1 MIMTLRSLFQNVVI
15 IFTVIVFFFG
25 YSTREYKRLLG
36 SVNSFLLFANRIA
49 STKPQPFTFSPRPAL
64 FAQAKRPLFCKRPR
78 FPPVTRFCGWRPSR
92 EVGRPLGR
100 VIWARKLGNAAGDQL
115 CAAGYRVPISCL

>member
-1 MIMTLRSLFQNVVI
+1 MIMMIRSLFQNVVI
-15 IFTVIVFFFG
+15 IFTVIVFFFV
-25 YSTREYKRLLG
+25 YSRRESEYKRLLG
-36 SVNSFLLFANRIA
+36 SINSFRLFANRIA
-49 STKPQPFTFSPRPAL
+49 STKAQPFTFSPRRCL
-64 FAQAKRPLFCKRPR
+64 HKRPLFCKRPL
-78 FPPVTRFCGWRPSR
+78 FPPVTRFRGWRPSR